1 MCASLSLRLFPLLLQ
16 PVLHVWLNLPA
27 HPLLHLMAAAV
38 TPLAVACLWEPR
50 LCFTA
55 VSLQHQMCREV
66 GLLERETRVLACCTS
81 SFQPAEDKCVATVVW
96 QLLVLQQRKD
106 ALLNCEGARRKRC
119 VTGPLP
125 TLLVLDCFEGF
136 AEKCQFS
143 FIFLWTPSLIPKR
156 ACRSELQ

>member
-1 MCASLSLRLFPLLLQ
+1 MPDQ
-16 PVLHVWLNLPA
+16 LHVFWHDTAQFSCSPSA
-27 HPLLHLMAAAV
+27 ALMAAAV
-38 TPLAVACLWEPR
+38 TPLAVACLWEPHP
-50 LCFTA
+50 CFPA

-81 SFQPAEDKCVATVVW
+81 SFQPAEDKCVPTVVW

-125 TLLVLDCFEGF
+125 ILLVLDCFEDF
-136 AEKCQFS
+136 AKKCQFS

-156 ACRSELQ
+156 ACRSEPQ

>member
-1 MCASLSLRLFPLLLQ
+1 MQVVPDQ
-16 PVLHVWLNLPA
+16 LHVFWHDTAQFSCSPFAALT
-27 HPLLHLMAAAV
+27 AAAV
-38 TPLAVACLWEPR
+38 TPLAVACLWEPHP
-50 LCFTA
+50 CFPA

-136 AEKCQFS
+136 AKKCQFS